1 VLATEKVP
9 EELRHVQLS
18 TFKPLVAAQL
28 GAILLNDSLPE
39 PVRQTYEKLSFLS
52 ALHSVR

>member
-1 VLATEKVP
+1 MVATEKVP